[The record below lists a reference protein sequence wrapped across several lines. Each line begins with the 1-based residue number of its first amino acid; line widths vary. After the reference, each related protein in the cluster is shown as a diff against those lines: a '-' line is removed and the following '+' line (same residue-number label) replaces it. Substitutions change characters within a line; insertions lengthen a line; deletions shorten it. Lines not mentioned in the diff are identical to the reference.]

1 MLLRPRCYMDDQL
14 AINIAR
20 TKIRDAYNSAEFQ
33 LLRSVIDDGYID
45 FSDTNPC
52 GFGPAGIEC
61 VRGRFMKMWNDF
73 EVKYTVIIIE
83 IRVNGDSAL
92 EYGWTVLELTPKT
105 GGPTQRRK
113 ERYADL
119 WQRRPD
125 GWRLAFHM
133 TNLDVPMT
141 LAREA

>member
-1 MLLRPRCYMDDQL
+1 VCYVLRRNMDDQL

-20 TKIRDAYNSAEFQ
+20 TKIRDAYNTRDLKLF
-33 LLRSVIDDGYID
+33 RSVIDDGLID
-45 FSDTNPC
+45 FSDTTPC
-52 GFGPAGIEC
+52 GFGPEGIEC
-61 VRGRFMKMWNDF
+61 FERELQTMWEKF
-73 EVKYTVIIIE
+73 TVKYTVIIIE
-83 IRVNGDSAL
+83 IRVMGDSAL
-92 EYGWTVLELTPKT
+92 EYGWQVFELTPKS
-105 GGPTQRRK
+105 GGATERRK

-133 TNLDVPMT
+133 TNLDVPMR